1 MTDAYKRSLRCA
13 DCQVDTGTTGEWYM
27 VRDAVWERAWP
38 GTSQPD
44 YVRTYDEPC
53 RYILCIGCLE
63 AQLGRELTRQ
73 DFVMGGNYGS
83 PRLRDRWAQ
92 MPEQAAGIV
101 TDEEFPASRRRLE
114 RHPRQGARAPARGEG

>member
-13 DCQVDTGTTGEWYM
+13 DCQVDTGATGEWYM

-63 AQLGRELTRQ
+63 ARLGRELTRQ

-83 PRLRDRWAQ
+83 ARLRDRWAQ
-92 MPEQAAGIV
+92 MPEQAAKIDGILK
-101 TDEEFPASRRRLE
+101 TALPSWRTRSRRSSA
-114 RHPRQGARAPARGEG
+114 GAAPIR